1 MKDFQVPV
9 TQTEDVSLLQT
20 RDMGWLDT
28 VVTCAPVTWL
38 GCDLLTRDP
47 AGRHELVTFAGHLGL
62 GCVSPDPGE
71 LVSAAAVIKVTVGE
85 DNMQRLH

>member
-20 RDMGWLDT
+20 RDVGWLDT

-38 GCDLLTRDP
+38 GCDLL
-47 AGRHELVTFAGHLGL
+47 
-62 GCVSPDPGE
+62 S
-71 LVSAAAVIKVTVGE
+71 
-85 DNMQRLH
+85 